1 MKIDPANYVRPG
13 TAAKY
18 AGVSRGYVNRL
29 CGEGKIPCFR
39 VCDSW
44 FVLRSAA
51 VAFQSQQAKEKMPAG
66 KAPKGDGKKID
77 PALFV
82 TTSTAAGVGGVSRY
96 HMSREART
104 GNVPGVMVDG
114 QWLILR
120 SAAEAYERHPSAGRP
135 RVHPLPRIVE
145 QANQPTQMKK
155 AQPE

>member
-1 MKIDPANYVRPG
+1 MKIDPSLYIRPG

-29 CGEGKIPCFR
+29 CNEGRIPCFR

-51 VAFQSQQAKEKMPAG
+51 VAYQSQQAKEKMLPG
-66 KAPKGDGKKID
+66 KSPKSDGRKID

-96 HMSREART
+96 HMSREARA

-135 RVHPLPRIVE
+135 RVHALPRIVE
-145 QANQPTQMKK
+145 TANPPKQRKK
-155 AQPE
+155 SHRP

>member
-1 MKIDPANYVRPG
+1 MKIDPSLYIRPG

-51 VAFQSQQAKEKMPAG
+51 VAFQSQQAKEKMPPG
-66 KAPKGDGKKID
+66 KAPKSDGKKID

-96 HMSREART
+96 HMSREARA

-135 RVHPLPRIVE
+135 RVHALPRIVA
-145 QANQPTQMKK
+145 QANPPKQQKK
-155 AQPE
+155 AQRA

>member
-1 MKIDPANYVRPG
+1 MKIDPSLYIRPG

-51 VAFQSQQAKEKMPAG
+51 VAFQSQQAKEKMPPG
-66 KAPKGDGKKID
+66 KAPKSDGKKID

-96 HMSREART
+96 HMSREARA

-135 RVHPLPRIVE
+135 RVHALPRIVA
-145 QANQPTQMKK
+145 QANPAKRRK
-155 AQPE
+155 AKSA

>member
-1 MKIDPANYVRPG
+1 MKIDPSLYVRPG
-13 TAAKY
+13 NAAKF
-18 AGVSRGYVNRL
+18 AGVTRGYINRL
-29 CGEGKIPCFR
+29 CSEGKIDCFR

-77 PALFV
+77 PAMFV

-96 HMSREART
+96 HMSREARA

-135 RVHPLPRIVE
+135 RIHALPRIVP
-145 QANQPTQMKK
+145 QANPPKRRK
-155 AQPE
+155 AKSA

>member
-1 MKIDPANYVRPG
+1 MKIDPSLYIRPG

-29 CGEGKIPCFR
+29 CTEGKIPCFR

-51 VAFQSQQAKEKMPAG
+51 VAFQSQQGKEKMPAG

-96 HMSREART
+96 HMSREARA

-120 SAAEAYERHPSAGRP
+120 SAAEAYERHPAAGRP

-145 QANQPTQMKK
+145 QANPPKRRK
-155 AQPE
+155 AKSA